1 MSWRNV
7 IISNPARLSL
17 RRGRLVV
24 KQEEEAEIPLEDIAA
39 VIVESERTVIT
50 AALLCG
56 LAERGVPLF
65 TCGGGHLPCGVFLPY
80 QSHSRFL
87 KVLKRQMEQTL
98 PFRKNC
104 WKAVVK
110 QKIKNQALCLDM
122 LGKRGGDEL
131 RALAAEVKSGDPDN
145 RESVAARLY
154 FDSYMP
160 DTTRQEDNAVNA
172 ALNYGYAVMRGAVAR
187 SLTSY
192 GFLCAAGIHHRNEL
206 NAFNLADD
214 FMETLRPAV
223 DLWVARNVADGSEF
237 TAKERAGLAAL
248 LGAQVVINFERQK
261 ILRAIDI
268 MCASFSTASAEGD
281 ASALKLPELAEQ

>member
-1 MSWRNV
+1 M
-7 IISNPARLSL
+7 
-17 RRGRLVV
+17 

-65 TCGGGHLPCGVFLPY
+65 TCGCGHLPCGVFLPY

-87 KVLKRQMEQTL
+87 RVLKRQMEQTL

-145 RESVAARLY
+145 RESAAARLY

-223 DLWVARNVADGSEF
+223 DLWVARNVAGGSAF

-248 LGAQVVINFERQK
+248 LGAPVVINFERQK

>member
-1 MSWRNV
+1 MDGSELWRGIGMRTAKSIEKYEVDVLGEYHKVKKKSRRMSWRNV

-17 RRGRLVV
+17 KHGHLVV
-24 KQEEEAEIPLEDIAA
+24 KQEEAAEIPLEDIA
-39 VIVESERTVIT
+39 VIIVESERTVFT
-50 AALLCG
+50 AALLCE

-65 TCGGGHLPCGVFLPY
+65 TCGEGHLPCGVFMPY
-80 QSHSRFL
+80 QRHSRFL
-87 KVLKRQMEQTL
+87 KVLKCQMEQTL

-122 LGKRGGDEL
+122 LGRRGGAEL
-131 RALAAEVKSGDPDN
+131 RALASEVRSGDPDN
-145 RESVAARLY
+145 RESAAARIY

-172 ALNYGYAVMRGAVAR
+172 ALNYGYAIMRGAVAR

-214 FMETLRPAV
+214 FMEVLRPVV
-223 DLWVARNVADGSEF
+223 DLWTARNVTNGSAF
-237 TAKERAGLAAL
+237 TIKERAELAAL
-248 LGAQVVINFERQK
+248 LAR
-261 ILRAIDI
+261 L
-268 MCASFSTASAEGD
+268 S
-281 ASALKLPELAEQ
+281 

>member
-1 MSWRNV
+1 M

-65 TCGGGHLPCGVFLPY
+65 TCGVGHLPCGVFLPY

-87 KVLKRQMEQTL
+87 RVLKRQMEQSL

-145 RESVAARLY
+145 RESAAARLY

-223 DLWVARNVADGSEF
+223 DLWVARNVADGSAF

-248 LGAQVVINFERQK
+248 LGAPVVINFERQK

>member
-1 MSWRNV
+1 M

-24 KQEEEAEIPLEDIAA
+24 QQEEEAEIPLEDITA

-104 WKAVVK
+104 WKAVVR

-145 RESVAARLY
+145 RESAAARLY

-192 GFLCAAGIHHRNEL
+192 GFLCAVGIHHRNEL

-223 DLWVARNVADGSEF
+223 DLWVARNVADGSAF

-248 LGAQVVINFERQK
+248 LGAPVVINFERQK

>member
-65 TCGGGHLPCGVFLPY
+65 TCGVGHLPCGVFLPY

-87 KVLKRQMEQTL
+87 RVLKRQMEQSL

-110 QKIKNQALCLDM
+110 QKIKNQALCLAM

-145 RESVAARLY
+145 RESAAARLY

-206 NAFNLADD
+206 KAFNLADD

-223 DLWVARNVADGSEF
+223 DLWVARNVAGGSAF

-248 LGAQVVINFERQK
+248 LGAPVVINFERQK

>member
-1 MSWRNV
+1 M

-24 KQEEEAEIPLEDIAA
+24 QQEEEAEIPLEDIAA

-65 TCGGGHLPCGVFLPY
+65 TCGVGHLPCGVFLPY

-87 KVLKRQMEQTL
+87 RVLKRQMEQTL

-145 RESVAARLY
+145 RESAAARLY

-223 DLWVARNVADGSEF
+223 DLWVARNVAGGSAF

-248 LGAQVVINFERQK
+248 LGAPVVINFERQK

>member
-1 MSWRNV
+1 M
-7 IISNPARLSL
+7 
-17 RRGRLVV
+17 
-24 KQEEEAEIPLEDIAA
+24 
-39 VIVESERTVIT
+39 
-50 AALLCG
+50 
-56 LAERGVPLF
+56 
-65 TCGGGHLPCGVFLPY
+65 
-80 QSHSRFL
+80 
-87 KVLKRQMEQTL
+87 
-98 PFRKNC
+98 
-104 WKAVVK
+104 
-110 QKIKNQALCLDM
+110 
-122 LGKRGGDEL
+122 
-131 RALAAEVKSGDPDN
+131 
-145 RESVAARLY
+145 
-154 FDSYMP
+154 
-160 DTTRQEDNAVNA
+160 NA

-223 DLWVARNVADGSEF
+223 DLWVARNVAGGSAF

-248 LGAQVVINFERQK
+248 LGAPVVINFERQK

>member
-1 MSWRNV
+1 M

-24 KQEEEAEIPLEDIAA
+24 QQEEEAEIPLEDIAA

-65 TCGGGHLPCGVFLPY
+65 TCGVGHLSCGVFLPY

-87 KVLKRQMEQTL
+87 RVLKRQMEQTL

-104 WKAVVK
+104 WKAVVR

-145 RESVAARLY
+145 RESAAARLY

-223 DLWVARNVADGSEF
+223 DLWVARNVAGGSAF

-248 LGAQVVINFERQK
+248 LGAPVVINFERQK

-281 ASALKLPELAEQ
+281 TSALKLPELAEQ